1 MGVLASHMAE
11 DSVDG
16 GKTMNIGLIEK
27 SGSGK
32 TTAAKQLV
40 EKFGYFRMIVQRY
53 KHAFNQ

>member
-1 MGVLASHMAE
+1 MAE
-11 DSVDG
+11 GSVDG

-27 SGSGK
+27 LESGK

-40 EKFGYFRMIVQRY
+40 KKFGYFRMIVQRY